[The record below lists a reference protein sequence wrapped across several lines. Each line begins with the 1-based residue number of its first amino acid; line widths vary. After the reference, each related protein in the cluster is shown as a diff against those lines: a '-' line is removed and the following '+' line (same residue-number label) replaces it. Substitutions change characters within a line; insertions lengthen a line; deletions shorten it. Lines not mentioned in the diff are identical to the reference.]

1 MSCFVISNEQ
11 MDAILYPLDAHRMES
26 CSLQSFYNTLFIGDF
41 TDEKLSFLGEE
52 FFKLNYKAYNDRYK
66 DNNDIMF
73 YQYSKKKVV
82 LAQSIKSLQSLIY
95 QCYDAEDY
103 STSATFEKM
112 QKLLDI
118 YINLYLE
125 QDSAYNSAKWFL

>member
-11 MDAILYPLDAHRMES
+11 MDAILYPLDAHRLKS
-26 CSLQSFYNTLFIGDF
+26 CSLQSFYNGLYLGDF

-52 FFKLNYKAYNDRYK
+52 FFKLNYKAHNDRYN

-73 YQYSKKKVV
+73 YQYNKKAVS

-95 QCYDAEDY
+95 QCYDATDY
-103 STSATFEKM
+103 LTNETFDKM
-112 QKLLDI
+112 KQLLDI

-125 QDSAYNSAKWFL
+125 QNKDYTTAKWIL